1 MIGYVELSRSTLTMS
16 LYVPAGTPP
25 LISSALARI
34 ERRLPYAGEVIVRQG
49 QRVEP
54 EEVVA
59 RAFVPG
65 IPQIVNMA
73 RALQIAPALVERAMV
88 REVGNKV
95 AQGEVLA
102 RSSRIGGRICI
113 SPVGGK
119 IEAVDS
125 ETGYVTVSP
134 DPTVYELQAT
144 VRGLVMDVIPN
155 QGVRIETPAAQVYGA
170 FGFGPER
177 SGVLQLQV
185 TDPAEPIEPD
195 KITAKSAYAIM
206 IGGSGI
212 TAAALR
218 RAVKEQVRGVIVG
231 GIDEAELRAFLG
243 WDSVR
248 DWRAGSGT
256 WQLPAGTGGQLYDLT
271 LVVTEGFGMQP
282 MSVPLF
288 DLLAAHDRQEALI
301 EGLTRLRG
309 PMRRP
314 RVVIPLSSRTSG
326 IQLDPPRPQLQV
338 GANVRLLDAAHLGQ
352 IGQVRT
358 VSAAPRRLPSRV
370 RALAVD
376 IVLEDGTTILLPRA
390 DVEVLS

>member
-1 MIGYVELSRSTLTMS
+1 MS

-102 RSSRIGGRICI
+102 RSSRIGGRVCI

-177 SGVLQLQV
+177 SGVLQLLV
-185 TDPAEPIEPD
+185 TDPAEPIGPD
-195 KITAKSAYAIM
+195 RITTKSAYAIM

-243 WDSVR
+243 WNSVR
-248 DWRAGSGT
+248 DWRAGNGT
-256 WQLPAGTGGQLYDLT
+256 WQIPTSTGGQQYDLT
-271 LVVTEGFGMQP
+271 LVVTEGFGSQP
-282 MSVPLF
+282 MSAPLF

-309 PMRRP
+309 PMQRP

-326 IQLDPPRPQLQV
+326 IQIDPPRPQLQV
-338 GANVRLLDAAHLGQ
+338 GASVRLLDAAHLGQ

-358 VSAAPRRLPSRV
+358 VSSAPRRLPSRV
-370 RALAVD
+370 RSFAVD
-376 IVLEDGTTILLPRA
+376 VELEDGTTLLLPRA
-390 DVEVLS
+390 DLEVLA

>member
-1 MIGYVELSRSTLTMS
+1 MS
-16 LYVPAGTPP
+16 LYVPVGTPP

-102 RSSRIGGRICI
+102 RSSRIGGRVCI

-119 IEAVDS
+119 IEAVDN

-155 QGVRIETPAAQVYGA
+155 QGVRIETPAAQVYL
-170 FGFGPER
+170 
-177 SGVLQLQV
+177 SLIHIS
-185 TDPAEPIEPD
+185 EPTRRTPI
-195 KITAKSAYAIM
+195 SYAVFC
-206 IGGSGI
+206 
-212 TAAALR
+212 L
-218 RAVKEQVRGVIVG
+218 KKKK
-231 GIDEAELRAFLG
+231 
-243 WDSVR
+243 
-248 DWRAGSGT
+248 
-256 WQLPAGTGGQLYDLT
+256 
-271 LVVTEGFGMQP
+271 
-282 MSVPLF
+282 
-288 DLLAAHDRQEALI
+288 
-301 EGLTRLRG
+301 
-309 PMRRP
+309 
-314 RVVIPLSSRTSG
+314 
-326 IQLDPPRPQLQV
+326 
-338 GANVRLLDAAHLGQ
+338 
-352 IGQVRT
+352 
-358 VSAAPRRLPSRV
+358 
-370 RALAVD
+370 
-376 IVLEDGTTILLPRA
+376 
-390 DVEVLS
+390 

>member
-1 MIGYVELSRSTLTMS
+1 MS

-102 RSSRIGGRICI
+102 RSSRIGGRVCI

-119 IEAVDS
+119 IEAVDN

-170 FGFGPER
+170 FGVGPER
-177 SGVLQLQV
+177 SGVLQLLV

-195 KITAKSAYAIM
+195 RITTKSAYAIM

-248 DWRAGSGT
+248 DWRAGNGT
-256 WQLPAGTGGQLYDLT
+256 WQIPAGTGNQQYDLT
-271 LVVTEGFGMQP
+271 LVVTEGFGTQP
-282 MSVPLF
+282 MSAPLF
-288 DLLAAHDRQEALI
+288 DMLAAHDRQEALI

-309 PMRRP
+309 PMQRP

-326 IQLDPPRPQLQV
+326 IQLDPPRPQLQI
-338 GANVRLLDAAHLGQ
+338 GASVRLLDAAHLGQ
-352 IGQVRT
+352 IGQVRA
-358 VSAAPRRLPSRV
+358 VSSAPRRLPSRV
-370 RALAVD
+370 RALVVD
-376 IVLEDGTTILLPRA
+376 VVLEDGTILLLPRT

>member
-1 MIGYVELSRSTLTMS
+1 MS

-34 ERRLPYAGEVIVRQG
+34 ERRLPYAGEVLVRQG

-65 IPQIVNMA
+65 TPQIVNMA

-102 RSSRIGGRICI
+102 RSSRIGGRVCI

-170 FGFGPER
+170 FGFGLER
-177 SGVLQLQV
+177 SGVLQLMV

-195 KITAKSAYAIM
+195 RITTKSAYAIM

-243 WDSVR
+243 WASLR
-248 DWRAGSGT
+248 DWRAGNGT
-256 WQLPAGTGGQLYDLT
+256 WQIPAGTGGQQYELT
-271 LVVTEGFGMQP
+271 LVVTEGFGTQP

-288 DLLAAHDRQEALI
+288 DLLAAHDRKEALI

-309 PMRRP
+309 PMQRP

-326 IQLDPPRPQLQV
+326 IQLDPPRPQLQL
-338 GANVRLLDAAHLGQ
+338 GASVRLLDAAHLGQ

-358 VSAAPRRLPSRV
+358 VSSAPRRLASRV
-370 RALAVD
+370 RASAVD
-376 IVLEDGTTILLPRA
+376 VVLEDGTTILLPRA
-390 DVEVLS
+390 DMEVLS

>member
-1 MIGYVELSRSTLTMS
+1 MS

-102 RSSRIGGRICI
+102 RSSRIGGRVCI

-177 SGVLQLQV
+177 SGVLQLLV

-231 GIDEAELRAFLG
+231 GIDESELRAFLG

-248 DWRAGSGT
+248 DWRAASGT
-256 WQLPAGTGGQLYDLT
+256 WQVPAGTGGQQYDLT
-271 LVVTEGFGMQP
+271 LVVTEGFGTQP

-309 PMRRP
+309 PMQRP

-326 IQLDPPRPQLQV
+326 IQIDPPRLQLRA
-338 GANVRLLDAAHLGQ
+338 GANVRLLDTAHFGQ

-358 VSAAPRRLPSRV
+358 ISSAPRRLASRV

-376 IVLEDGTTILLPRA
+376 IMLEDGTTILLPRTN
-390 DVEVLS
+390 VEVLS

>member
-1 MIGYVELSRSTLTMS
+1 MS

-25 LISSALARI
+25 LIASALARI

-54 EEVVA
+54 EEIVA

-102 RSSRIGGRICI
+102 RSSRIGGRLCI
-113 SPVGGK
+113 SPVSGK

-134 DPTVYELQAT
+134 DPIVYELQAT
-144 VRGLVMDVIPN
+144 VRGLVMEVLPN

-177 SGVLQLQV
+177 SGVLQLLV
-185 TDPAEPIEPD
+185 TDPAEPILPD

-206 IGGSGI
+206 IGGSGVS
-212 TAAALR
+212 AAALR

-243 WDSVR
+243 WDSIG
-248 DWRAGSGT
+248 DWRAESGA
-256 WQLPAGTGGQLYDLT
+256 WQIPYATGGQQYDLT
-271 LVVTEGFGMQP
+271 LVVTEGFGSQP
-282 MSVPLF
+282 MSAPLF
-288 DLLAAHDRQEALI
+288 ELLAAHDRQEALI

-309 PMRRP
+309 PMQRP

-326 IQLDPPRPQLQV
+326 VQLDQPRPQLRP
-338 GANVRLLDAAHLGQ
+338 GSNVRLLDSAHLGQ
-352 IGQVRT
+352 VGQVRT
-358 VSAAPRRLPSRV
+358 VSSAPRRLPSRV

-376 IVLEDGTTILLPRA
+376 VALEDGTVLLLPRT
-390 DVEVLS
+390 DVEVLA

>member
-1 MIGYVELSRSTLTMS
+1 MS

-25 LISSALARI
+25 LIASALARI

-54 EEVVA
+54 EEIVA

-102 RSSRIGGRICI
+102 RSSRIGGRVCI
-113 SPVGGK
+113 SPVSGK

-134 DPTVYELQAT
+134 DPIVYELQAT
-144 VRGLVMDVIPN
+144 VRGLVMEVLPN

-177 SGVLQLQV
+177 SGVLQLLV
-185 TDPAEPIEPD
+185 TDPAEPILPD

-206 IGGSGI
+206 IGGSGVS
-212 TAAALR
+212 AAALR

-243 WDSVR
+243 WDSIG
-248 DWRAGSGT
+248 DWRAESGA
-256 WQLPAGTGGQLYDLT
+256 WQIPYATGGQQYDLT
-271 LVVTEGFGMQP
+271 LVVTEGFGSQP
-282 MSVPLF
+282 MSAPLF
-288 DLLAAHDRQEALI
+288 ELLAAHDRQEALI

-309 PMRRP
+309 PMQRP

-326 IQLDPPRPQLQV
+326 VQLDQPRPQLRP
-338 GANVRLLDAAHLGQ
+338 GSNVRLLDSAHLGQ
-352 IGQVRT
+352 VGQVRT
-358 VSAAPRRLPSRV
+358 VSSAPRRLPSRV

-376 IVLEDGTTILLPRA
+376 VALEDGTVLLLPRT
-390 DVEVLS
+390 DVEVLA